1 MLSVLFAVEMNS
13 LNLSSYSPF
22 LGCRFLLVEKV
33 VLNFCF
39 CSLKRVL
46 FSLLVFVS

>member
-22 LGCRFLLVEKV
+22 LGCWFLLVEKM